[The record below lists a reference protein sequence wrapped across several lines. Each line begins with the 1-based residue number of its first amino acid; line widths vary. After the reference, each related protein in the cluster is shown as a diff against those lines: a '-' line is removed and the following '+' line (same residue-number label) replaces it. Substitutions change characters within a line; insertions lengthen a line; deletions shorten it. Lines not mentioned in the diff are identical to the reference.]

1 MQDMLQLL
9 LDTTLGDDDD
19 ADGNNCD
26 TLTDH
31 QIVGHAVDF
40 LVSGYET
47 TASVLS
53 YVSYQLALHT
63 SIQSQVHEEIDA
75 YFKRRSVRSNS
86 LFSLETATFLLY
98 SV

>member
-9 LDTTLGDDDD
+9 LDTTLGDDED
-19 ADGNNCD
+19 ADGNCD

-86 LFSLETATFLLY
+86 LFPLETATFPLY